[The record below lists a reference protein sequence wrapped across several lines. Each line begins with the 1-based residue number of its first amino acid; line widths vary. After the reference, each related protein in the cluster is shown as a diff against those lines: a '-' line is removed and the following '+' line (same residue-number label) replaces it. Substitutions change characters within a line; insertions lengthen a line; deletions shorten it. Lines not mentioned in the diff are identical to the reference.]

1 MNQFTI
7 SVPGTVTFA
16 ANLLIVM
23 FLLRMI
29 AQKMA
34 GNIVG
39 QGLAALIH

>member
-7 SVPGTVTFA
+7 SVPGTITFA

-29 AQKMA
+29 AQKFA
-34 GNIVG
+34 HTAAG